1 MDDVVVDVDVW
12 GWRVAY
18 GARAVEAG
26 GVGVGVEVGV
36 AGAVGAVAVGGG
48 AASVVVGVAAVVGH
62 FGGLT
67 ESSVRAMRMEE

>member
-1 MDDVVVDVDVW
+1 M
-12 GWRVAY
+12 AH

-62 FGGLT
+62 FVCAVAG
-67 ESSVRAMRMEE
+67 SVGAMRMVR